1 MKYSNSTG
9 LFFRLCSF
17 DNFGNVISLTLE
29 KKKKKE
35 KKKESLLDLEGTV
48 DI

>member
-17 DNFGNVISLTLE
+17 DNFGNDISLTL
-29 KKKKKE
+29 KKDKKKKE
-35 KKKESLLDLEGTV
+35 RKIGLGGNC
-48 DI
+48 